1 MAIKQCKKCG
11 QLKDLTEF
19 YKNPM
24 TVDGYSNICKMCAKD
39 AGKEN
44 YKQNKPRYIAQEN
57 KARQRL
63 KDAIEG
69 QKHPEHPKALMT
81 ARIGICSD
89 CGCSFEFNKFGPQ
102 KLRCKICAVKHKAGY
117 DSEYYKKYRSDRP
130 KRRYNKKTTTSSS
143 QPPDHNI
150 KTDLKPNPVIINP
163 DRPPCTQGCRVH
175 AACAAGEITKNN
187 TACVECAYR
196 SAYASRIEGF
206 CDEIAFRP

>member
-1 MAIKQCKKCG
+1 MVIKQCKKCG

-19 YKNPM
+19 YKSSI
-24 TVDGYSNICKMCAKD
+24 TVDGHLNICKMCAKD

-69 QKHPEHPKALMT
+69 QKYP
-81 ARIGICSD
+81 ARVGICSD

-117 DSEYYKKYRSDRP
+117 DSEYQKKYRSDRP

-163 DRPPCTQGCRVH
+163 DQPPCSQGPCQL
-175 AACAAGEITKNN
+175 AAENKNN
-187 TACVECAYR
+187 SACVECAFR
-196 SAYASRIEGF
+196 SAYVERIEGF
-206 CDEIAFRP
+206 YIPGILSSQRIPRDRTHIS

>member
-1 MAIKQCKKCG
+1 MKQCKKCG

-24 TVDGYSNICKMCAKD
+24 TVDGHSNICKMCAKD

-63 KDAIEG
+63 KDKIEG
-69 QKHPEHPKALMT
+69 QKYPEHPKSLIT
-81 ARIGICSD
+81 ARAGICLD

-102 KLRCKICAVKHKAGY
+102 KLRCKECVVKHKAGY
-117 DSEYYKKYRSDRP
+117 DSEYQKKYRREGP
-130 KRRYNKKTTTSSS
+130 KRRYKKTTTSSS

-150 KTDLKPNPVIINP
+150 KTDLKPNPVITNP
-163 DRPPCTQGCRVH
+163 DRPPCTQGPCQL
-175 AACAAGEITKNN
+175 AAGTKNN
-187 TACVECAYR
+187 TACVECVYS
-196 SAYASRIEGF
+196 SAYAKRVEGF
-206 CDEIAFRP
+206 HDEIAFRP